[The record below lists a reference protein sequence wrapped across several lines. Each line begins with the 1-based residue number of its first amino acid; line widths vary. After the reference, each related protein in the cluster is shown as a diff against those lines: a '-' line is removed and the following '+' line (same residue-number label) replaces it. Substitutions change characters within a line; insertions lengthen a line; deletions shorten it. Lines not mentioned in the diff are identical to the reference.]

1 LTNENATRQKL
12 FNFTRMKRLLLA
24 LGCLAAAV
32 GHAQDYVVLNTQD
45 TLRGKV
51 KLLSYDLLDR
61 VQLQN
66 NSKQTL
72 TALQVRAV
80 RLEGVT
86 YRPVRQANAVR
97 FMQELQSGYLSFFAY
112 RIDNSTRFDGRLL
125 YLMSGNQLELPNI
138 GFKKQ
143 MGEFLREC
151 PSLAEDIKD
160 GKLGRTEIDSII
172 QLFNT
177 CIDKRTQERTT
188 APATPPAASAAIAE
202 LTRLQQELSEAD
214 FPNKKD
220 AEDMLADIIKRSSN
234 NETLPNYLLEGFTNL
249 LSAQPELLEKW
260 KAVRE
265 SLKKGG

>member
-1 LTNENATRQKL
+1 MKWLL
-12 FNFTRMKRLLLA
+12 FA
-24 LGCLAAAV
+24 LVGLAAAV

-45 TLRGKV
+45 TLQGKV
-51 KLLSYDLLDR
+51 KLMSYDLLDR
-61 VQLQN
+61 VQIQN
-66 NSKQTL
+66 DRKQVL

-112 RIDNSTRFDGRLL
+112 RMGNSTRFDGRLL
-125 YLMSGNQLELPNI
+125 QLANQNQIDLPNI

-143 MGEFLREC
+143 LSEFLQEC
-151 PSLAEDIKD
+151 PSVSEDIKE
-160 GKLGRTEIDSII
+160 GKLGRNDIDSII
-172 QLFNT
+172 QVFNA
-177 CIDKRTQERTT
+177 CIDKRTLERAT

>member
-1 LTNENATRQKL
+1 
-12 FNFTRMKRLLLA
+12 MKRLLLA

-32 GHAQDYVVLNTQD
+32 VNAQDYVVLNTQD

-125 YLMSGNQLELPNI
+125 QLMSGNQLELPNI

-172 QLFNT
+172 HLFNA
-177 CIDKRTQERTT
+177 CIDKRTLER